1 MSISVCTS
9 VPIIPSNLML
19 FFYMHRLFSLL
30 FLVRGDHISVHF
42 EKKKR
47 IAKFSKC
54 LTGVLSHWLF
64 WSPLNL
70 HFKIMS
76 ALIQNSSFF
85 LKCLNVFMCLLEAV
99 SSKSNAHWHAFV
111 WRILDRYSVNFQT
124 LGRMHSQSSLSLVP
138 VLLSI
143 TFLVCNS
150 TLW

>member
-9 VPIIPSNLML
+9 VRPYLQML

-30 FLVRGDHISVHF
+30 FSCTGRPHF
-42 EKKKR
+42 CSLWKEKR